1 LKTEN
6 FVEELRWRGL
16 IHDITP
22 STEDFLLNNPTSGY
36 IGFDPTADSL
46 HIGNL
51 VQIMTLVH
59 FQKCGHRPIILIG
72 GATGMIGDPS
82 GKSKERKF
90 LDEETLIKNQEKIK
104 SQFEKFLNFSGN
116 NSAKIL
122 NNITWFKKFNTLE
135 FLRKVGKHIS
145 VNYMMAK
152 DSVKNRLESG
162 ISFTEFT
169 YQLIQ
174 GYDFYWLW
182 KNEDVKIQF
191 GGSDQ
196 WGNILTGNELIRR
209 IESGESYALT
219 TPLITKSDGGK
230 FGKTEE
236 GNVWLDENRTSPYKF
251 YQFWINI
258 SDEDAKV
265 FIKIFTHKS
274 QKEIDKLI
282 SDHEKEP
289 HLRILQ
295 NSLAEEITQTV
306 HDQEKLKIAK
316 STSKVLFGKFQ
327 KEDFDLL
334 EEGVMESLSTAVP
347 CVKVRR
353 KNLKNDFKSI
363 LTENSNFEI
372 FKSKSE
378 LVRLIKNNGL
388 SINKEKVTVD
398 DFDISGK
405 LKFNKYLLLQ
415 KGKKNYT
422 FIIVE

>member
-1 LKTEN
+1 MKN
-6 FVEELRWRGL
+6 FVGELKWRGL

-22 STEDFLLNNPTSGY
+22 KTEDYLLKNSTAGY

-59 FQKCGHRPIILIG
+59 FQKCGHTPIILIG

-82 GKSKERKF
+82 GKSKERSF
-90 LDEETLIKNQEKIK
+90 LDEEILINNQRKIK
-104 SQFEKFLNFSGN
+104 KQFEKFLNFSGN
-116 NSAKIL
+116 NSASIV
-122 NNITWFKKFNTLE
+122 NNKTWFEDFNILE

-152 DSVKNRLESG
+152 DSVKNRLETG
-162 ISFTEFT
+162 ISFTEFS

-182 KNEDVKIQF
+182 KNKHVRIQF

-209 IESGESYALT
+209 IDGGESFALT

-236 GNVWLDENRTSPYKF
+236 GNVWLDETKTSPYKF
-251 YQFWINI
+251 YQFWINV
-258 SDEDAKV
+258 SDEDAKI
-265 FIKIFTHKS
+265 FIKIFTQKS
-274 QKEIDKLI
+274 KEEIDILI
-282 SDHEKEP
+282 SDHNKEP

-295 NSLAEEITQTV
+295 NALAEEITEIV
-306 HDQEKLKIAK
+306 HNKEKLNIAK
-316 STSKVLFGKFQ
+316 STSNVLFGKF
-327 KEDFDLL
+327 KKDDFEKL
-334 EEGVMESLSTAVP
+334 EENVMDSLSTAVP
-347 CVKVRR
+347 CVKINKEDLSR
-353 KNLKNDFKSI
+353 DFKTL
-363 LTENSNFEI
+363 LTETTNFEI

-378 LVRLIKNNGL
+378 LIRLIKNNGL
-388 SINKEKVTVD
+388 SINKEKISD
-398 DFDISGK
+398 DNYKLSDN
-405 LKFNKYLLLQ
+405 LKFDKYILLQ

>member
-1 LKTEN
+1 MKN
-6 FVEELRWRGL
+6 FVGELKWRGL

-22 STEDFLLNNPTSGY
+22 KTEEYLLKNSTAGY

-59 FQKCGHRPIILIG
+59 FQKCGHTPIILIG

-82 GKSKERKF
+82 GKSKERSF
-90 LDEETLIKNQEKIK
+90 LDEKILINNQRKIK
-104 SQFEKFLNFSGN
+104 KQFEKFLNFSGN
-116 NSAKIL
+116 NSASIV
-122 NNITWFKKFNTLE
+122 NNKTWFEDFNILE

-152 DSVKNRLESG
+152 DSVKNRLETG
-162 ISFTEFT
+162 ISFTEFS

-182 KNEDVKIQF
+182 KNKDVRIQF

-209 IESGESYALT
+209 IDGGESFALT

-236 GNVWLDENRTSPYKF
+236 GNVWLDETKTSPYKF
-251 YQFWINI
+251 YQFWINV
-258 SDEDAKV
+258 SDEDAKI
-265 FIKIFTHKS
+265 FIKIFTQKS
-274 QKEIDKLI
+274 KEEIDILI
-282 SDHEKEP
+282 SDHNKEP

-295 NSLAEEITQTV
+295 NALAEEITEIV
-306 HDQEKLKIAK
+306 HNKEKLNIAK
-316 STSKVLFGKFQ
+316 STSNVLFGKF
-327 KEDFDLL
+327 KRDDFEKL
-334 EEGVMESLSTAVP
+334 EENVMESLSTAVP
-347 CVKVRR
+347 CVKINKEDLSR
-353 KNLKNDFKSI
+353 DFKTL
-363 LTENSNFEI
+363 LTETTNYEI

-378 LVRLIKNNGL
+378 LTRLIKNNGL
-388 SINKEKVTVD
+388 SINKEKISD
-398 DFDISGK
+398 DNYKLSDN
-405 LKFNKYLLLQ
+405 LKFNKYILLQ

>member
-1 LKTEN
+1 MKTEN

-22 STEDFLLNNPTSGY
+22 STEDFLLNNSTSGY

-236 GNVWLDENRTSPYKF
+236 GNVWLDEKKTSPYKF

-282 SDHEKEP
+282 LDHEKEP

-295 NSLAEEITQTV
+295 NSLAEEITETV
-306 HDQEKLKIAK
+306 HDKEKLRIAK

-347 CVKVRR
+347 CVKVSRN
-353 KNLKNDFKSI
+353 NLKNDFKSI

-388 SINKEKVTVD
+388 SINKEKVTGD
-398 DFDISGK
+398 NFDMSDK

>member
-1 LKTEN
+1 MKN
-6 FVEELRWRGL
+6 FVGELKWRGL

-22 STEDFLLNNPTSGY
+22 KTEDYLLKNSTVGY

-59 FQKCGHRPIILIG
+59 FQKCGHTPIILIG

-82 GKSKERKF
+82 GKSKERSF
-90 LDEETLIKNQEKIK
+90 LDEEILINNQSKIK
-104 SQFEKFLNFSGN
+104 KQFEKFLNFSGN
-116 NSAKIL
+116 NSASIV
-122 NNITWFKKFNTLE
+122 NNKTWFEDFNILE

-152 DSVKNRLESG
+152 DSVKNRLETG
-162 ISFTEFT
+162 ISFTEFS

-182 KNEDVKIQF
+182 KNKNVRIQF

-209 IESGESYALT
+209 IDGGESFALT

-236 GNVWLDENRTSPYKF
+236 GNVWLDETKTSPYKF
-251 YQFWINI
+251 YQFWINV
-258 SDEDAKV
+258 SDEDAKI
-265 FIKIFTHKS
+265 FIKIFTQKS
-274 QKEIDKLI
+274 KEEIDILI
-282 SDHEKEP
+282 SDHNKEP

-295 NSLAEEITQTV
+295 NALAEEITEIV
-306 HDQEKLKIAK
+306 HNKEKLNIAK
-316 STSKVLFGKFQ
+316 STSNVLFGKF
-327 KEDFDLL
+327 KKDDFEKLD
-334 EEGVMESLSTAVP
+334 ENVMDSLSTAVP
-347 CVKVRR
+347 CVKINKEDLSR
-353 KNLKNDFKSI
+353 DFKTL
-363 LTENSNFEI
+363 LTETTNFEI

-378 LVRLIKNNGL
+378 LIRLIKNNGL
-388 SINKEKVTVD
+388 SINKEKISD
-398 DFDISGK
+398 DNYRLSDNV
-405 LKFNKYLLLQ
+405 KFNKYILLQ

>member
-1 LKTEN
+1 MKN
-6 FVEELRWRGL
+6 FVEELKWRGL

-22 STEDFLLNNPTSGY
+22 STEEYLLKNTTSGY

-59 FQKCGHRPIILIG
+59 FQKCGHKPIILIG

-90 LDEETLIKNQEKIK
+90 LDEKTLNNNQNKIR
-104 SQFEKFLNFSGN
+104 SQFEKFLDFTGD
-116 NSAKIL
+116 NSASIV
-122 NNITWFKKFNTLE
+122 NNKTWFENFNLLD

-152 DSVKNRLESG
+152 DSVKNRLETG
-162 ISFTEFT
+162 ISFTEFS

-182 KNEDVKIQF
+182 KNKDVKIQF

-209 IESGESYALT
+209 IDGGESFALT

-236 GNVWLDENRTSPYKF
+236 GNVWLDETKTSPYKF
-251 YQFWINI
+251 YQFWINV
-258 SDEDAKV
+258 SDEDAMT
-265 FIKIFTHKS
+265 FIKIFTQKS
-274 QKEIDKLI
+274 NNEIKQLI
-282 SDHEKEP
+282 SSHKKEP

-295 NSLAEEITQTV
+295 NALAEEITETV
-306 HDQEKLKIAK
+306 HNEEKLNIAK
-316 STSKVLFGKFQ
+316 STSEVLFGKFK
-327 KEDFDLL
+327 KEDFDKLD
-334 EEGVMESLSTAVP
+334 ENVMESLSTAIP
-347 CVKVRR
+347 CVKIKRD
-353 KNLKNDFKSI
+353 NLSKDFKTL
-363 LTENSNFEI
+363 LTESSNFEI

-378 LVRLIKNNGL
+378 LIRLIKNNGL
-388 SINKEKVTVD
+388 SINKEKISD
-398 DFDISGK
+398 DNYDILNN
-405 LKFNKYLLLQ
+405 LKFNKYILLQ

>member
-1 LKTEN
+1 MKN
-6 FVEELRWRGL
+6 FVGELKWRGL

-22 STEDFLLNNPTSGY
+22 KTEDYLLKNSTAGY

-59 FQKCGHRPIILIG
+59 FQKCGHTPIILIG

-82 GKSKERKF
+82 GKSKERSF
-90 LDEETLIKNQEKIK
+90 LDEEILINNQSKIK
-104 SQFEKFLNFSGN
+104 KQFEKFLNFSGN
-116 NSAKIL
+116 NSASIV
-122 NNITWFKKFNTLE
+122 NNKTWFEDFNILE

-152 DSVKNRLESG
+152 DSVKNRLETG
-162 ISFTEFT
+162 ISFTEFS

-182 KNEDVKIQF
+182 KNKDVRIQF

-209 IESGESYALT
+209 IDGGESFALT

-236 GNVWLDENRTSPYKF
+236 GNVWLDETKTSPYKF
-251 YQFWINI
+251 YQFWINV
-258 SDEDAKV
+258 SDEDAKI
-265 FIKIFTHKS
+265 FIKIFTQKS
-274 QKEIDKLI
+274 KEEIDILI
-282 SDHEKEP
+282 SDHNKEP

-295 NSLAEEITQTV
+295 NALAEEITEIV
-306 HDQEKLKIAK
+306 HNKEKLNIAK
-316 STSKVLFGKFQ
+316 STSNVLFGKFN
-327 KEDFDLL
+327 KDDFEKL
-334 EEGVMESLSTAVP
+334 EENVMDSLSTAVP
-347 CVKVRR
+347 CVKINKEDLSR
-353 KNLKNDFKSI
+353 DFKTL
-363 LTENSNFEI
+363 LTETTNFEI

-378 LVRLIKNNGL
+378 LIRLIKNNGL
-388 SINKEKVTVD
+388 SINKEKISD
-398 DFDISGK
+398 DNYKLSDN
-405 LKFNKYLLLQ
+405 LKFNKYILLQ

>member
-1 LKTEN
+1 MKN

-22 STEDFLLNNPTSGY
+22 STEEFLIKNSTSGY

-59 FQKCGHRPIILIG
+59 FQKCGHKPIILIG

-90 LDEETLIKNQEKIK
+90 LDEKTLVDNQNKIR

-116 NSAKIL
+116 NSASIV
-122 NNITWFKKFNTLE
+122 NNKTWFENFNLLE
-135 FLRKVGKHIS
+135 FLRNVGKHIS

-152 DSVKNRLESG
+152 DSVKNRLETG
-162 ISFTEFT
+162 ISFTEFS

-182 KNEDVKIQF
+182 NNKDVKIQF

-209 IESGESYALT
+209 IDGGESYALT

-236 GNVWLDENRTSPYKF
+236 GNVWLDENKTSPYKF

-265 FIKIFTHKS
+265 FVKIFT
-274 QKEIDKLI
+274 QKNKNEIKELI
-282 SDHEKEP
+282 KNHDKEP

-295 NSLAEEITQTV
+295 NAIAEEITEVV
-306 HDQEKLKIAK
+306 HDKEKLNIAK
-316 STSKVLFGKFQ
+316 STSRVLFGRFLKD
-327 KEDFDLL
+327 DFDKL
-334 EEGVMESLSTAVP
+334 EEKVMESLSTAVP
-347 CVKVRR
+347 CVKIKRDS
-353 KNLKNDFKSI
+353 LSNDFKSI
-363 LTENSNFEI
+363 LTESSNFQI

-378 LVRLIKNNGL
+378 LMRMIKNNGL
-388 SINKEKVTVD
+388 SINKEKINNED
-398 DFDISGK
+398 YIISNN

>member
-1 LKTEN
+1 MKN
-6 FVEELRWRGL
+6 FVEELKWRGL

-22 STEDFLLNNPTSGY
+22 STEEYLLKNTTSGY

-59 FQKCGHRPIILIG
+59 FQKCGHKPIILIG

-90 LDEETLIKNQEKIK
+90 LDEKTLNNNQNKIR
-104 SQFEKFLNFSGN
+104 SQFEKFLDFNGD
-116 NSAKIL
+116 NSASIV
-122 NNITWFKKFNTLE
+122 NNKTWFENFNLLD

-152 DSVKNRLESG
+152 DSVKNRLETG
-162 ISFTEFT
+162 ISFTEFS

-182 KNEDVKIQF
+182 KNKDVKIQF

-209 IESGESYALT
+209 IDGGESFALT

-236 GNVWLDENRTSPYKF
+236 GNVWLDETKTSPYKF
-251 YQFWINI
+251 YQFWINV
-258 SDEDAKV
+258 SDEDAMT
-265 FIKIFTHKS
+265 FIKIFTQKS
-274 QKEIDKLI
+274 NDEIKQLI
-282 SDHEKEP
+282 SSHKKEP

-295 NSLAEEITQTV
+295 NALAEEITETV
-306 HDQEKLKIAK
+306 HNEEKLNIAK
-316 STSKVLFGKFQ
+316 STSEVLFGKFK
-327 KEDFDLL
+327 KEDFDKLD
-334 EEGVMESLSTAVP
+334 ENVMESLSTAIP
-347 CVKVRR
+347 CVKIKRD
-353 KNLKNDFKSI
+353 NLSKDFKTL
-363 LTENSNFEI
+363 LTESSNFEI

-378 LVRLIKNNGL
+378 LIRLIKNNGL
-388 SINKEKVTVD
+388 SINKEKISD
-398 DFDISGK
+398 DNYDILNN
-405 LKFNKYLLLQ
+405 LKFNKYILLQ

>member
-1 LKTEN
+1 MKN
-6 FVEELRWRGL
+6 FVEELKWRGL

-22 STEDFLLNNPTSGY
+22 STEEFLLNNSSSGY

-59 FQKCGHRPIILIG
+59 FQKCGHKPIILIG

-90 LDEETLIKNQEKIK
+90 LDEKTLIDNQNKIR
-104 SQFEKFLNFSGN
+104 SQFEKFLDFSGN
-116 NSAKIL
+116 NSASIV
-122 NNITWFKKFNTLE
+122 NNKTWFENFNLLE
-135 FLRKVGKHIS
+135 FLRNIGKHIS

-152 DSVKNRLESG
+152 DSVKNRLETG

-182 KNEDVKIQF
+182 KNKDVKIQF

-209 IESGESYALT
+209 LEGGESYALT

-230 FGKTEE
+230 FGKTED
-236 GNVWLDENRTSPYKF
+236 GNVWLDENKTSPYKF
-251 YQFWINI
+251 YQFWINV

-265 FIKIFTHKS
+265 FIKIFTQKS
-274 QKEIDKLI
+274 NNEIKKLI
-282 SDHEKEP
+282 INHDKEP
-289 HLRILQ
+289 HLRIIQ
-295 NSLAEEITQTV
+295 NALAEEITEIV
-306 HDQEKLKIAK
+306 HDKEKLNIAK
-316 STSKVLFGKFQ
+316 STSSVLFGKFL
-327 KEDFDLL
+327 KEDFDNL
-334 EEGVMESLSTAVP
+334 EEKVMESLSTAVP
-347 CVKVRR
+347 CVIIKRD
-353 KNLKNDFKSI
+353 NLLNDFKTI
-363 LTENSNFEI
+363 LTESTNFEI

-378 LVRLIKNNGL
+378 LVRMIKNNGL
-388 SINKEKVTVD
+388 SINKDKINNED
-398 DFDISGK
+398 YIISDN

>member
-1 LKTEN
+1 MKN
-6 FVEELRWRGL
+6 FVGELKWRGL

-22 STEDFLLNNPTSGY
+22 KTEDYLLKNSTAGY

-59 FQKCGHRPIILIG
+59 FQKCGHTPIILIG

-82 GKSKERKF
+82 GKSKERSF
-90 LDEETLIKNQEKIK
+90 LDEEILINNQSKIK
-104 SQFEKFLNFSGN
+104 KQFEKFLNFSGN
-116 NSAKIL
+116 NSASIV
-122 NNITWFKKFNTLE
+122 NNKTWFEDFNILE

-152 DSVKNRLESG
+152 DSVKNRLETG
-162 ISFTEFT
+162 ISFTEFS

-182 KNEDVKIQF
+182 KNKDVRIQF

-196 WGNILTGNELIRR
+196 WGNILAGNELIRR
-209 IESGESYALT
+209 IDGGESFALT

-236 GNVWLDENRTSPYKF
+236 GNVWLDETKTSPYKF
-251 YQFWINI
+251 YQFWINV
-258 SDEDAKV
+258 SDEDAKI
-265 FIKIFTHKS
+265 FIKIFTQKS
-274 QKEIDKLI
+274 KEEIDILI
-282 SDHEKEP
+282 SDHNKEP

-295 NSLAEEITQTV
+295 NALAEEITEIV
-306 HDQEKLKIAK
+306 HNKEKLNIAK
-316 STSKVLFGKFQ
+316 STSNVLFGKF
-327 KEDFDLL
+327 KKDDFEKLD
-334 EEGVMESLSTAVP
+334 ENVMDSLSTAVP
-347 CVKVRR
+347 CVKINKEDLSR
-353 KNLKNDFKSI
+353 DFKTL
-363 LTENSNFEI
+363 LTETTNFEI

-378 LVRLIKNNGL
+378 LIRLIKNNGL
-388 SINKEKVTVD
+388 SINKEKISD
-398 DFDISGK
+398 DNYRLSDNV
-405 LKFNKYLLLQ
+405 KFNKYILLQ

>member
-1 LKTEN
+1 LKKEN

-22 STEDFLLNNPTSGY
+22 STEDFLLNNSTSGY

-59 FQKCGHRPIILIG
+59 FQKCGHRPVILIG

-90 LDEETLIKNQEKIK
+90 LDEETLIKNQEKIR

-182 KNEDVKIQF
+182 KNENVKIQF

-236 GNVWLDENRTSPYKF
+236 GNVWLDENKTSPYKF

-282 SDHEKEP
+282 LNHEKEP

-306 HDQEKLKIAK
+306 HDKEKLRIAK
-316 STSKVLFGKFQ
+316 STSKVLFGKFE

-334 EEGVMESLSTAVP
+334 EEGVMESLSTAVS
-347 CVKVRR
+347 CIKVNR

-378 LVRLIKNNGL
+378 VLRLIKNNGL
-388 SINKEKVTVD
+388 SINKEKVTGD
-398 DFDISGK
+398 NFDMSDK

>member
-1 LKTEN
+1 MKN
-6 FVEELRWRGL
+6 FVGELKWRGL

-22 STEDFLLNNPTSGY
+22 KTEDYLLKNSTAGY

-59 FQKCGHRPIILIG
+59 FQKCGHKPIILIG

-82 GKSKERKF
+82 GKSKERSF
-90 LDEETLIKNQEKIK
+90 LDEETIINNQRKIK
-104 SQFEKFLNFSGN
+104 EQFEKFLNFSGK
-116 NSAKIL
+116 NSASIV
-122 NNITWFKKFNTLE
+122 NNKTWFEDFNILE

-152 DSVKNRLESG
+152 DSVKNRLETG
-162 ISFTEFT
+162 ISFTEFS

-182 KNEDVKIQF
+182 KNKDVRIQF

-209 IESGESYALT
+209 IDGGESFALT

-236 GNVWLDENRTSPYKF
+236 GNVWLDETKTSPYKF
-251 YQFWINI
+251 YQFWINV
-258 SDEDAKV
+258 SDEDAKI
-265 FIKIFTHKS
+265 FIKIFT
-274 QKEIDKLI
+274 QKNKEEIDILI
-282 SDHEKEP
+282 SDHNKEP

-295 NSLAEEITQTV
+295 NALAEEITEIV
-306 HDQEKLKIAK
+306 HNKEKLNIAK
-316 STSKVLFGKFQ
+316 STSNVLFGKF
-327 KEDFDLL
+327 KKDDFEKL
-334 EEGVMESLSTAVP
+334 EENVMESLSTAVP
-347 CVKVRR
+347 CVKINKEDLSR
-353 KNLKNDFKSI
+353 DFKTL
-363 LTENSNFEI
+363 LTETTNFEI

-378 LVRLIKNNGL
+378 LIRLIKNNGL
-388 SINKEKVTVD
+388 SINKEKISD
-398 DFDISGK
+398 DNYKLSDN
-405 LKFNKYLLLQ
+405 LKFDKYILLQ

>member
-1 LKTEN
+1 MKN
-6 FVEELRWRGL
+6 FVEELKWRGL

-22 STEDFLLNNPTSGY
+22 STEEYLLKNTTSGY

-59 FQKCGHRPIILIG
+59 FQKCGHKPIILIG

-90 LDEETLIKNQEKIK
+90 LDEKTLINNQNKIR
-104 SQFEKFLNFSGN
+104 SQFEKFLDFTGD
-116 NSAKIL
+116 NSASIV
-122 NNITWFKKFNTLE
+122 NNKTWFENFNLLD

-152 DSVKNRLESG
+152 DSVKNRLETG
-162 ISFTEFT
+162 ISFTEFS

-182 KNEDVKIQF
+182 KNKDVKIQF

-209 IESGESYALT
+209 IDGGESFALT

-236 GNVWLDENRTSPYKF
+236 GNVWLDETKTSPYKF
-251 YQFWINI
+251 YQFWINV
-258 SDEDAKV
+258 SDEDAMT
-265 FIKIFTHKS
+265 FIKIFTQKS
-274 QKEIDKLI
+274 NDEIKQLI
-282 SDHEKEP
+282 SSHKKEP

-295 NSLAEEITQTV
+295 NALAEEITETV
-306 HDQEKLKIAK
+306 HNEEKLNIAK
-316 STSKVLFGKFQ
+316 STSEVLFGKFK
-327 KEDFDLL
+327 KEDFDKLD
-334 EEGVMESLSTAVP
+334 ENVMESLSTAIP
-347 CVKVRR
+347 CVKIKRD
-353 KNLKNDFKSI
+353 NLSKDFKTL
-363 LTENSNFEI
+363 LTESSNFEI

-378 LVRLIKNNGL
+378 LIRLIKNNGL
-388 SINKEKVTVD
+388 SINKEKISD
-398 DFDISGK
+398 DNYDILNN
-405 LKFNKYLLLQ
+405 LKFNKYILLQ

>member
-1 LKTEN
+1 MKN

-22 STEDFLLNNPTSGY
+22 STEEFLIKNSTSGY

-59 FQKCGHRPIILIG
+59 FQKCGHKPIILIG

-90 LDEETLIKNQEKIK
+90 LDEKTLVDNQNKIR

-116 NSAKIL
+116 NSASIV
-122 NNITWFKKFNTLE
+122 NNKTWFESFNLLE
-135 FLRKVGKHIS
+135 FLRNVGKHIS
-145 VNYMMAK
+145 INYMMAK
-152 DSVKNRLESG
+152 DSVKNRLETG
-162 ISFTEFT
+162 ISFTEFS

-182 KNEDVKIQF
+182 KNKDVKIQF

-209 IESGESYALT
+209 IDGGESYALT
-219 TPLITKSDGGK
+219 TPLITKTDGGK

-236 GNVWLDENRTSPYKF
+236 GNVWLDENKTSPYKF

-265 FIKIFTHKS
+265 FVKIFT
-274 QKEIDKLI
+274 QKNNNEIEELI
-282 SDHEKEP
+282 KNHDKEP

-295 NSLAEEITQTV
+295 NAIAEEITEVV
-306 HDQEKLKIAK
+306 HDKEKLNIAK
-316 STSKVLFGKFQ
+316 STSRVLFGRFLKD
-327 KEDFDLL
+327 DFDKL
-334 EEGVMESLSTAVP
+334 EEKIMESLTTAVP
-347 CVKVRR
+347 CVKIKRDSLS
-353 KNLKNDFKSI
+353 NNFKTI
-363 LTENSNFEI
+363 LTESSNFQI

-378 LVRLIKNNGL
+378 LIRMIKNNGL
-388 SINKEKVTVD
+388 SINKEKINNED
-398 DFDISGK
+398 YIISNN

>member
-1 LKTEN
+1 MKN
-6 FVEELRWRGL
+6 FVEELKWRGL

-22 STEDFLLNNPTSGY
+22 STEEYLLKNTTSGY

-59 FQKCGHRPIILIG
+59 FQKCGHKPIILIG

-90 LDEETLIKNQEKIK
+90 LDEKTLNNNQNKIR
-104 SQFEKFLNFSGN
+104 SQFEKFLDFTGD
-116 NSAKIL
+116 NSASIV
-122 NNITWFKKFNTLE
+122 NNKTWFENFNLLD

-152 DSVKNRLESG
+152 DSVKNRLETG
-162 ISFTEFT
+162 ISFTEFS

-182 KNEDVKIQF
+182 KNKDVKIQF

-209 IESGESYALT
+209 IDGGESFALT

-236 GNVWLDENRTSPYKF
+236 GNVWLDETKTSPYKF
-251 YQFWINI
+251 YQFWINV
-258 SDEDAKV
+258 SDEDAMT
-265 FIKIFTHKS
+265 FIKIFTQKS
-274 QKEIDKLI
+274 NNEIKQLI
-282 SDHEKEP
+282 SSHKKEP

-295 NSLAEEITQTV
+295 NALAEEITETV
-306 HDQEKLKIAK
+306 HNEEKLNIAK
-316 STSKVLFGKFQ
+316 STSEVLFGRFK
-327 KEDFDLL
+327 KEDFDKLD
-334 EEGVMESLSTAVP
+334 ENVMESLSTAIP
-347 CVKVRR
+347 CVKIKRD
-353 KNLKNDFKSI
+353 NLSKDFKTL
-363 LTENSNFEI
+363 LTESSNFEI

-378 LVRLIKNNGL
+378 LIRLIKNNGL
-388 SINKEKVTVD
+388 SINKEKISD
-398 DFDISGK
+398 DNYDILNN
-405 LKFNKYLLLQ
+405 LKFNKYILLQ

>member
-1 LKTEN
+1 MKN
-6 FVEELRWRGL
+6 FVEELKWRGL

-22 STEDFLLNNPTSGY
+22 STEEYLLKNSTSGY

-59 FQKCGHRPIILIG
+59 FQKCGHKPMILIG

-90 LDEETLIKNQEKIK
+90 LDEKTLINNQNKIR
-104 SQFEKFLNFSGN
+104 SQFEKFLDFTGSNGASIVN
-116 NSAKIL
+116 NK
-122 NNITWFKKFNTLE
+122 TWFENFNILD

-152 DSVKNRLESG
+152 DSVKNRLETG
-162 ISFTEFT
+162 ISFTEFS

-182 KNEDVKIQF
+182 KNKDVKIQF

-209 IESGESYALT
+209 IEGGESFALT

-236 GNVWLDENRTSPYKF
+236 GNVWLDETKTSPYKF
-251 YQFWINI
+251 YQFWINV
-258 SDEDAKV
+258 SDEDAMT
-265 FIKIFTHKS
+265 FIKIFT
-274 QKEIDKLI
+274 QKNNDEIQELI
-282 SDHEKEP
+282 SSHKKEP

-295 NSLAEEITQTV
+295 NALAEEITETV
-306 HDQEKLKIAK
+306 HNKEKLNVAK
-316 STSKVLFGKFQ
+316 STSEVLFGRFTKQ
-327 KEDFDLL
+327 DFDKLD
-334 EEGVMESLSTAVP
+334 ENVMESLSTAIP
-347 CVKVRR
+347 CVKIKRD
-353 KNLKNDFKSI
+353 NLSNDFKTL
-363 LTENSNFEI
+363 LTESSNFEI

-378 LVRLIKNNGL
+378 LIRLIKNNGL
-388 SINKEKVTVD
+388 SINKEKISD
-398 DFDISGK
+398 DNYDFLNN
-405 LKFNKYLLLQ
+405 LKFNKYILLQ

>member
-1 LKTEN
+1 MKN
-6 FVEELRWRGL
+6 FVEELKWRGL

-22 STEDFLLNNPTSGY
+22 STEEYLLKNTTSGY

-59 FQKCGHRPIILIG
+59 FQKCGHKPIILIG

-90 LDEETLIKNQEKIK
+90 LDEKTLNNNQNKIR
-104 SQFEKFLNFSGN
+104 SQFEKFLDFTGD
-116 NSAKIL
+116 NSASIV
-122 NNITWFKKFNTLE
+122 NNKTWFENFNLLD

-152 DSVKNRLESG
+152 DSVKNRLETG
-162 ISFTEFT
+162 ISFTEFS

-182 KNEDVKIQF
+182 KNKDVKIQF

-209 IESGESYALT
+209 IDGGESFALT

-236 GNVWLDENRTSPYKF
+236 GNVWLDETKTSPYKF
-251 YQFWINI
+251 YQFWINV
-258 SDEDAKV
+258 SDEDAMT
-265 FIKIFTHKS
+265 FIKIFTQKS
-274 QKEIDKLI
+274 NDEIKQLI
-282 SDHEKEP
+282 SSHKKEP

-295 NSLAEEITQTV
+295 NALAEEITETV
-306 HDQEKLKIAK
+306 HNEEKLNVAK
-316 STSKVLFGKFQ
+316 STSEVLFGKFK
-327 KEDFDLL
+327 KEDFEKLD
-334 EEGVMESLSTAVP
+334 ENVMESLSTAIP
-347 CVKVRR
+347 CVKIKRD
-353 KNLKNDFKSI
+353 NLSKDFKTL
-363 LTENSNFEI
+363 LTESSNFEI

-378 LVRLIKNNGL
+378 LIRLIKNNGL
-388 SINKEKVTVD
+388 SINKEKISD
-398 DFDISGK
+398 DNYDILNN
-405 LKFNKYLLLQ
+405 LKFNKYILLQ

>member
-1 LKTEN
+1 MKN
-6 FVEELRWRGL
+6 FVGELKWRGL

-22 STEDFLLNNPTSGY
+22 KTEDYLLKNSTAGY

-59 FQKCGHRPIILIG
+59 FQKCGHTPIILIG

-82 GKSKERKF
+82 GKSKERSF
-90 LDEETLIKNQEKIK
+90 LDEEILINNQRKIK
-104 SQFEKFLNFSGN
+104 KQFEKFLNFSGN
-116 NSAKIL
+116 NSASIV
-122 NNITWFKKFNTLE
+122 NNKTWFEDFNILE

-152 DSVKNRLESG
+152 DSVKNRLETG
-162 ISFTEFT
+162 ISFTEFS

-182 KNEDVKIQF
+182 KNKDVRIQF

-209 IESGESYALT
+209 IDGGESFALT

-236 GNVWLDENRTSPYKF
+236 GNVWLDETKTSPYKF
-251 YQFWINI
+251 YQFWINV
-258 SDEDAKV
+258 SDEDAKI
-265 FIKIFTHKS
+265 FIKIFTQKS
-274 QKEIDKLI
+274 KEEIDILI
-282 SDHEKEP
+282 SDHNKEP

-295 NSLAEEITQTV
+295 NALAEEITEIV
-306 HDQEKLKIAK
+306 HNKEKLNIAK
-316 STSKVLFGKFQ
+316 STSNVLFGKFN
-327 KEDFDLL
+327 KDDFEKL
-334 EEGVMESLSTAVP
+334 EESVMDSLSTAVP
-347 CVKVRR
+347 CVKINKEDLSR
-353 KNLKNDFKSI
+353 DFKTL
-363 LTENSNFEI
+363 LTETTNFEI

-378 LVRLIKNNGL
+378 LIRLIKNNGL
-388 SINKEKVTVD
+388 SINKEKISD
-398 DFDISGK
+398 DNYKLSDN
-405 LKFNKYLLLQ
+405 LKFNKYILLQ

>member
-1 LKTEN
+1 MKN
-6 FVEELRWRGL
+6 FVGELKWRGL

-22 STEDFLLNNPTSGY
+22 KTEDYLLKNSTAGY

-59 FQKCGHRPIILIG
+59 FQKCGHTPIILIG

-82 GKSKERKF
+82 GKSKERSF
-90 LDEETLIKNQEKIK
+90 LDEEILINNQRKIK
-104 SQFEKFLNFSGN
+104 EQFEKFLNFSGN
-116 NSAKIL
+116 NSASIV
-122 NNITWFKKFNTLE
+122 NNKTWFEDFNILE

-152 DSVKNRLESG
+152 DSVKNRLETG
-162 ISFTEFT
+162 ISFTEFS

-182 KNEDVKIQF
+182 KNKDVRIQF

-209 IESGESYALT
+209 IDGGESFALT

-236 GNVWLDENRTSPYKF
+236 GNVWLDETKTSPYKF
-251 YQFWINI
+251 YQFWINV
-258 SDEDAKV
+258 SDEDAKI
-265 FIKIFTHKS
+265 FIKIFTQKS
-274 QKEIDKLI
+274 KEEIDILI
-282 SDHEKEP
+282 SDHNKEP

-295 NSLAEEITQTV
+295 NALAEEITEIV
-306 HDQEKLKIAK
+306 HNKEKLNIAK
-316 STSKVLFGKFQ
+316 STSNVLFGKF
-327 KEDFDLL
+327 KKDDFEKL
-334 EEGVMESLSTAVP
+334 EENVMESLSTAVP
-347 CVKVRR
+347 CVKINKEDLSR
-353 KNLKNDFKSI
+353 DFKTL
-363 LTENSNFEI
+363 LTETTNFEI

-378 LVRLIKNNGL
+378 LIRLIKNNGL
-388 SINKEKVTVD
+388 SINKEKISD
-398 DFDISGK
+398 DNYKLSDN
-405 LKFNKYLLLQ
+405 LKFNKYILLQ

>member
-1 LKTEN
+1 MKN
-6 FVEELRWRGL
+6 FVEELKWRGL

-22 STEDFLLNNPTSGY
+22 STEEFLLNNSSSGY

-59 FQKCGHRPIILIG
+59 FQKCGHKPIILIG

-90 LDEETLIKNQEKIK
+90 LDEKTLIDNQNKIR
-104 SQFEKFLNFSGN
+104 SQFEKFLDFSGN
-116 NSAKIL
+116 NSASIV
-122 NNITWFKKFNTLE
+122 NNKTWFENFNLLE
-135 FLRKVGKHIS
+135 FLRNVGKHIS

-152 DSVKNRLESG
+152 DSVKNRLETG

-182 KNEDVKIQF
+182 KNKDVKIQF

-209 IESGESYALT
+209 LEGGESYALT

-230 FGKTEE
+230 FGKTED
-236 GNVWLDENRTSPYKF
+236 GNVWLDENKTSPYKF
-251 YQFWINI
+251 YQFWINV

-265 FIKIFTHKS
+265 FIKIFTQKS
-274 QKEIDKLI
+274 NNEIKKLI
-282 SDHEKEP
+282 VNHDKEP
-289 HLRILQ
+289 HLRIIQ
-295 NSLAEEITQTV
+295 NALAEEITEIV
-306 HDQEKLKIAK
+306 HDKEKLNIAK
-316 STSKVLFGKFQ
+316 STSSVLFGKFL
-327 KEDFDLL
+327 KEDFDNL
-334 EEGVMESLSTAVP
+334 EEKVMESLSTAVP
-347 CVKVRR
+347 CVTISRD
-353 KNLKNDFKSI
+353 NLLNDFKTI
-363 LTENSNFEI
+363 LTESTNFEI

-378 LVRLIKNNGL
+378 LVRMIKNNGL
-388 SINKEKVTVD
+388 SINKDKINNED
-398 DFDISGK
+398 YIISNN

>member
-1 LKTEN
+1 MKN
-6 FVEELRWRGL
+6 FVGELKWRGL

-22 STEDFLLNNPTSGY
+22 KTEDYLLKNSTAGY

-59 FQKCGHRPIILIG
+59 FQKCGHTPIILIG

-82 GKSKERKF
+82 GKSKERSF
-90 LDEETLIKNQEKIK
+90 LDEEILINNQRKIK
-104 SQFEKFLNFSGN
+104 KQFEKFLNFSGN
-116 NSAKIL
+116 NSASIV
-122 NNITWFKKFNTLE
+122 NNKTWFEDFNILE

-152 DSVKNRLESG
+152 DSVKNRLETG
-162 ISFTEFT
+162 ISFTEFS

-182 KNEDVKIQF
+182 KNKDVRIQF

-209 IESGESYALT
+209 IDGGESFALT

-236 GNVWLDENRTSPYKF
+236 GNVWLDETKTSPYKF
-251 YQFWINI
+251 YQFWINV
-258 SDEDAKV
+258 SDEDAKI
-265 FIKIFTHKS
+265 FIKIFTQKS
-274 QKEIDKLI
+274 KEEIDILI
-282 SDHEKEP
+282 SDHNKEP

-295 NSLAEEITQTV
+295 NALAEEITEIV
-306 HDQEKLKIAK
+306 HNKEKLNIAK
-316 STSKVLFGKFQ
+316 STSNVLFGKF
-327 KEDFDLL
+327 KKDDFEKL
-334 EEGVMESLSTAVP
+334 EENVMDSLSTAVP
-347 CVKVRR
+347 CVKINKEDLSR
-353 KNLKNDFKSI
+353 DFKTL
-363 LTENSNFEI
+363 LTETTNYEI

-378 LVRLIKNNGL
+378 LIRLIKNNGL
-388 SINKEKVTVD
+388 SINKEKISD
-398 DFDISGK
+398 DNYKLSDN
-405 LKFNKYLLLQ
+405 LKFDKYILLQ

>member
-1 LKTEN
+1 MKN
-6 FVEELRWRGL
+6 FVGELKWRGL

-22 STEDFLLNNPTSGY
+22 KTEDYLLKNSTAGY

-59 FQKCGHRPIILIG
+59 FQKCGHTPIILIG

-82 GKSKERKF
+82 GKSKERSF
-90 LDEETLIKNQEKIK
+90 LDEEILINNQRKIK
-104 SQFEKFLNFSGN
+104 KQFEKFLNFSGN
-116 NSAKIL
+116 NSASIV
-122 NNITWFKKFNTLE
+122 NNKTWFEDFNILE

-152 DSVKNRLESG
+152 DSVKNRLETG
-162 ISFTEFT
+162 ISFTEFS

-182 KNEDVKIQF
+182 KNKDARIQF

-209 IESGESYALT
+209 IDGGESFALT

-236 GNVWLDENRTSPYKF
+236 GNVWLDETKTSPYKF
-251 YQFWINI
+251 YQFWINV
-258 SDEDAKV
+258 SDEDAKI
-265 FIKIFTHKS
+265 FIKIFT
-274 QKEIDKLI
+274 QKNKEEIDILI
-282 SDHEKEP
+282 SDHNKEP

-295 NSLAEEITQTV
+295 NALAEEITEIV
-306 HDQEKLKIAK
+306 HNKEKLNIAK
-316 STSKVLFGKFQ
+316 STSNVLFGKF
-327 KEDFDLL
+327 KKDDFEKL
-334 EEGVMESLSTAVP
+334 EENVMDSLSTAVP
-347 CVKVRR
+347 CVKINKEDLSR
-353 KNLKNDFKSI
+353 DFKTL
-363 LTENSNFEI
+363 LTETTNFEI

-378 LVRLIKNNGL
+378 LIRLIKNNGL
-388 SINKEKVTVD
+388 SINKEKISD
-398 DFDISGK
+398 DNYKLSDN
-405 LKFNKYLLLQ
+405 LKFNKYILLQ

>member
-1 LKTEN
+1 MKN
-6 FVEELRWRGL
+6 FVEELKWRGL

-22 STEDFLLNNPTSGY
+22 STEEYLLKNTTSGY

-59 FQKCGHRPIILIG
+59 FQKCGHKPIILIG

-90 LDEETLIKNQEKIK
+90 LDEKTLNNNQNKIR
-104 SQFEKFLNFSGN
+104 SQFEKFLDFTAD
-116 NSAKIL
+116 NSASIV
-122 NNITWFKKFNTLE
+122 NNKTWFENFNLLD

-152 DSVKNRLESG
+152 DSVKNRLETG
-162 ISFTEFT
+162 ISFTEFS

-182 KNEDVKIQF
+182 KNKDVKIQF

-209 IESGESYALT
+209 IDGGESFALT

-236 GNVWLDENRTSPYKF
+236 GNVWLDETKTSPYKF
-251 YQFWINI
+251 YQFWINV
-258 SDEDAKV
+258 SDEDAMT
-265 FIKIFTHKS
+265 FIKIFTQKS
-274 QKEIDKLI
+274 NDEIKQLI
-282 SDHEKEP
+282 SSHKKEP

-295 NSLAEEITQTV
+295 NALAEEITETV
-306 HDQEKLKIAK
+306 HNEEKLNVAK
-316 STSKVLFGKFQ
+316 STSEVLFGKFK
-327 KEDFDLL
+327 KEDFEKLD
-334 EEGVMESLSTAVP
+334 ENVMESLSTAIP
-347 CVKVRR
+347 CVKIKRD
-353 KNLKNDFKSI
+353 NLSKDFKTL
-363 LTENSNFEI
+363 LTESSNFEI

-378 LVRLIKNNGL
+378 LIRLIKNNGL
-388 SINKEKVTVD
+388 SINKEKISD
-398 DFDISGK
+398 DNYDILNN
-405 LKFNKYLLLQ
+405 LKFNKYILLQ

>member
-1 LKTEN
+1 MKN
-6 FVEELRWRGL
+6 FVGELKWRGL

-22 STEDFLLNNPTSGY
+22 KTEDYLLKNSTAGY

-59 FQKCGHRPIILIG
+59 FQKCGHTPIILIG

-82 GKSKERKF
+82 GKSKERSF
-90 LDEETLIKNQEKIK
+90 LDEEILINNQRKIK
-104 SQFEKFLNFSGN
+104 EQFEKFLNFYGN
-116 NSAKIL
+116 NSASIV
-122 NNITWFKKFNTLE
+122 NNKTWFEDFNILE

-152 DSVKNRLESG
+152 DSVKNRLETG
-162 ISFTEFT
+162 ISFTEFS

-182 KNEDVKIQF
+182 KNKDVRIQF

-209 IESGESYALT
+209 IDGGESFALT

-236 GNVWLDENRTSPYKF
+236 GNVWLDERKTSPYKF
-251 YQFWINI
+251 YQFWINV
-258 SDEDAKV
+258 SDEDAKI
-265 FIKIFTHKS
+265 FIKIFTQKS
-274 QKEIDKLI
+274 KEEIDILI
-282 SDHEKEP
+282 SNHNKEP

-295 NSLAEEITQTV
+295 NALAEEITETV
-306 HDQEKLKIAK
+306 HNKEKLNIAK
-316 STSKVLFGKFQ
+316 STSNVLFGKF
-327 KEDFDLL
+327 KKDDFEKL
-334 EEGVMESLSTAVP
+334 EENVMKSLSTAVP
-347 CVKVRR
+347 CVKINKEDLSR
-353 KNLKNDFKSI
+353 DFKTL
-363 LTENSNFEI
+363 LTETTNYQI

-378 LVRLIKNNGL
+378 LIRLIKNNGL
-388 SINKEKVTVD
+388 SINKEKISD
-398 DFDISGK
+398 DNYKLSDN
-405 LKFNKYLLLQ
+405 LKFNKYILLQ

>member
-1 LKTEN
+1 MKN
-6 FVEELRWRGL
+6 FVGELKWRGL

-22 STEDFLLNNPTSGY
+22 KTEDYLLKNSTAGY

-59 FQKCGHRPIILIG
+59 FQKCGHTPIILIG

-82 GKSKERKF
+82 GKSKERSF
-90 LDEETLIKNQEKIK
+90 LDEEILINNQKKIK
-104 SQFEKFLNFSGN
+104 KQFEKFLNFSGN
-116 NSAKIL
+116 NSASIV
-122 NNITWFKKFNTLE
+122 NNKTWFEDFNILE

-152 DSVKNRLESG
+152 DSVKNRLETG
-162 ISFTEFT
+162 ISFTEFS

-182 KNEDVKIQF
+182 KNKDVRIQF

-209 IESGESYALT
+209 IDGGESFALT

-236 GNVWLDENRTSPYKF
+236 GNVWLDETKTSPYKF
-251 YQFWINI
+251 YQFWINV
-258 SDEDAKV
+258 SDEDAKI
-265 FIKIFTHKS
+265 FIKIFTQKS
-274 QKEIDKLI
+274 KEEIDILI
-282 SDHEKEP
+282 SDHNKEP

-295 NSLAEEITQTV
+295 NALAEEITEIV
-306 HDQEKLKIAK
+306 HNKEKLNIAK
-316 STSKVLFGKFQ
+316 STSNVLFGKFK
-327 KEDFDLL
+327 KEDFEKLD
-334 EEGVMESLSTAVP
+334 ENVMESLSTAVP
-347 CVKVRR
+347 CVKINKEDLSR
-353 KNLKNDFKSI
+353 DFKTL
-363 LTENSNFEI
+363 LTETTNFEI

-378 LVRLIKNNGL
+378 LIRLIKNNGL
-388 SINKEKVTVD
+388 SINKEKISD
-398 DFDISGK
+398 DNYRLSDN
-405 LKFNKYLLLQ
+405 LKFNKYILLQ

>member
-1 LKTEN
+1 MKN
-6 FVEELRWRGL
+6 FVEELKWRGL

-22 STEDFLLNNPTSGY
+22 STEEYLDKNSTSGY

-59 FQKCGHRPIILIG
+59 FQKSGHKPIILIG

-90 LDEETLIKNQEKIK
+90 LDQETLINNQNKIRG
-104 SQFEKFLNFSGN
+104 QFEKFLKFSGENAASIVN
-116 NSAKIL
+116 NK
-122 NNITWFKKFNTLE
+122 TWFENFNLLE

-152 DSVKNRLESG
+152 DSVKNRLETG
-162 ISFTEFT
+162 ISFTEFS

-182 KNEDVKIQF
+182 KNKDVKIQF

-209 IESGESYALT
+209 IDGGESYALT

-236 GNVWLDENRTSPYKF
+236 GNVWLDETKTSPYKF

-258 SDEDAKV
+258 SDDDAQV
-265 FIKIFTHKS
+265 FIKIFT
-274 QKEIDKLI
+274 QKTENQIKKLI
-282 SDHEKEP
+282 SDHDKEP

-295 NSLAEEITQTV
+295 NALAEEITETV
-306 HDQEKLKIAK
+306 HDKEKLNIAK
-316 STSKVLFGKFQ
+316 STSQVLFGRFK
-327 KEDFDLL
+327 KDDFDKLNL
-334 EEGVMESLSTAVP
+334 KVMESLSTAVP
-347 CVKVRR
+347 CVTLK
-353 KNLKNDFKSI
+353 KENLSNDLKTI
-363 LTENSNFEI
+363 LTESTNFEI

-378 LVRLIKNNGL
+378 LIRLIKNNGL
-388 SINKEKVTVD
+388 SINKEKISD
-398 DFDISGK
+398 ENYDIK
-405 LKFNKYLLLQ
+405 NNVKFNKYILLQ

>member
-1 LKTEN
+1 MKN
-6 FVEELRWRGL
+6 FVGELKWRGL

-22 STEDFLLNNPTSGY
+22 KTEDYLLKNSTAGY

-59 FQKCGHRPIILIG
+59 FQKCGHTPIILIG

-82 GKSKERKF
+82 GKSKERSF
-90 LDEETLIKNQEKIK
+90 LDEEILINNQRKIK
-104 SQFEKFLNFSGN
+104 KQFEKFLNFSGN
-116 NSAKIL
+116 NSASIV
-122 NNITWFKKFNTLE
+122 NNKTWFEDFNILE

-152 DSVKNRLESG
+152 DSVKNRLETG
-162 ISFTEFT
+162 ISFTEFS

-182 KNEDVKIQF
+182 KNKDVRIQF

-209 IESGESYALT
+209 IDGGESFALT

-230 FGKTEE
+230 FGKTEQ
-236 GNVWLDENRTSPYKF
+236 GNVWLDETKTSPYKF
-251 YQFWINI
+251 YQFWINV
-258 SDEDAKV
+258 SDEDAKI
-265 FIKIFTHKS
+265 FIKIFTQKS
-274 QKEIDKLI
+274 KEEIDILI
-282 SDHEKEP
+282 SDHNKEP

-295 NSLAEEITQTV
+295 NALAEEITEIV
-306 HDQEKLKIAK
+306 HNKEKLNIAK
-316 STSKVLFGKFQ
+316 STSNVLFGKF
-327 KEDFDLL
+327 KKDDFEKL
-334 EEGVMESLSTAVP
+334 EENVMDSLSTAVP
-347 CVKVRR
+347 CVKINKEDLSR
-353 KNLKNDFKSI
+353 DFKTL
-363 LTENSNFEI
+363 LTETTNFEI

-378 LVRLIKNNGL
+378 LIRLIKNNGL
-388 SINKEKVTVD
+388 SINKEKISD
-398 DFDISGK
+398 DNYKLSDN
-405 LKFNKYLLLQ
+405 LKFNKYILLQ

>member
-1 LKTEN
+1 MKN
-6 FVEELRWRGL
+6 FVGELKWRGL

-22 STEDFLLNNPTSGY
+22 KTEDYLLKNSTAGY

-59 FQKCGHRPIILIG
+59 FQKCGHKPIILIG

-82 GKSKERKF
+82 GKSKERSF
-90 LDEETLIKNQEKIK
+90 LDEEILINNQRKIK
-104 SQFEKFLNFSGN
+104 KQFEKFLNFSGN
-116 NSAKIL
+116 NSASIV
-122 NNITWFKKFNTLE
+122 NNKTWFEDFNILE

-152 DSVKNRLESG
+152 DSVKNRLETG
-162 ISFTEFT
+162 ISFTEFS

-182 KNEDVKIQF
+182 KNKDVRIQF

-209 IESGESYALT
+209 IDGGESFALT

-236 GNVWLDENRTSPYKF
+236 GNVWLDETKTSPYKF
-251 YQFWINI
+251 YQFWINV
-258 SDEDAKV
+258 SDEDAKI
-265 FIKIFTHKS
+265 FIKIFT
-274 QKEIDKLI
+274 QKNKEEIDILI
-282 SDHEKEP
+282 SDHNKEP

-295 NSLAEEITQTV
+295 NALAEEITEIV
-306 HDQEKLKIAK
+306 HNKEKLNIAK
-316 STSKVLFGKFQ
+316 STSNVLFGKF
-327 KEDFDLL
+327 KKDDFEKL
-334 EEGVMESLSTAVP
+334 EENVMESLSTAVP
-347 CVKVRR
+347 CVKINKEDLSR
-353 KNLKNDFKSI
+353 DFKTL
-363 LTENSNFEI
+363 LTETTNFEI

-378 LVRLIKNNGL
+378 LIRLIKNNGL
-388 SINKEKVTVD
+388 SINKEKISD
-398 DFDISGK
+398 DNYKLSDN
-405 LKFNKYLLLQ
+405 LKFDKYILLQ